1 MKESNATLP
10 PVVAKALTTL
20 SVLMIAPGLAAL
32 AYSVAKLVRDSERR
46 HNRRRARIHR
56 R

>member
-1 MKESNATLP
+1 MESPNATLP

-32 AYSVAKLVRDSERR
+32 AYSVAKLVRHSERSEK
-46 HNRRRARIHR
+46 RRRARIHR